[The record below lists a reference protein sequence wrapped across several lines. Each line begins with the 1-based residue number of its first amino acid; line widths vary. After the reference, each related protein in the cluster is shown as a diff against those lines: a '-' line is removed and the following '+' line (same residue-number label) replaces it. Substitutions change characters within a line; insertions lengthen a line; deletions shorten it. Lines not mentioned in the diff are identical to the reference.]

1 MPATIV
7 GRAKGRS
14 ITELTI
20 ALPGKLSR
28 TSTQAITVPIT
39 ALIATTISEA
49 IRVSFSAAIASGLVI
64 AVQNAP
70 IPPSVDFA
78 VSAASGIRTMR
89 LKYAVTRPRPSAA
102 PPRRGTKASLG
113 DAAWVPE
120 TALTPSPP
128 PGLSGRPASL
138 GRDPQILLY
147 LRDDALLRIE
157 EVGVHLVPAAEVVDR
172 ELAGRGWELVLV
184 LVEHGLD
191 HRAVA
196 GVRPELLCLGRV
208 QVLHEVLSLRRR
220 VRGGRDRRLD
230 QDRVVGDDVV
240 HVLARLLGGDRLV
253 LVGEENVALAVHERV
268 QGVAGAGVLHRRL
281 REQLLEVRLRLLR
294 CLALVDLGA
303 VGGHQV
309 PLRAAGLERVRR
321 HHLEVLARDVV
332 PALDFL
338 GVALADHEDDHR
350 VLDVAVVGVLVP
362 VLGNLA
368 RVHNP
373 LHVGVEREMDDVG
386 RLARLDGPRL
396 VAGARER
403 GGERRAV
410 ALRGLLEGGNQLVGV
425 DALRGGVGDEADL
438 AAARAT
444 ARGDGDAEREGQ
456 PEGAYKL
463 GPLGGVH

>member
-14 ITELTI
+14 MSELTNP
-20 ALPGKLSR
+20 LPGKLSR
-28 TSTQAITVPIT
+28 TSTQAIVVPIT

-49 IRVSFSAAIASGLVI
+49 ISVSFRAAMASGLVI

-70 IPPSVDFA
+70 IPPSADFA

-89 LKYAVTRPRPSAA
+89 LMYAVTRPRPRVA
-102 PPRRGTKASLG
+102 PPRRGHETTLGGAS
-113 DAAWVPE
+113 ARVPE
-120 TALTPSPP
+120 RALTPSPP

-138 GRDPQILLY
+138 GADPQVLLDPG
-147 LRDDALLRIE
+147 DDALLRIE

-172 ELAGRGWELVLV
+172 EQARRGRELVLV

-281 REQLLEVRLRLLR
+281 REQLL
-294 CLALVDLGA
+294 
-303 VGGHQV
+303 
-309 PLRAAGLERVRR
+309 
-321 HHLEVLARDVV
+321 
-332 PALDFL
+332 
-338 GVALADHEDDHR
+338 
-350 VLDVAVVGVLVP
+350 
-362 VLGNLA
+362 
-368 RVHNP
+368 
-373 LHVGVEREMDDVG
+373 
-386 RLARLDGPRL
+386 
-396 VAGARER
+396 
-403 GGERRAV
+403 
-410 ALRGLLEGGNQLVGV
+410 
-425 DALRGGVGDEADL
+425 
-438 AAARAT
+438 
-444 ARGDGDAEREGQ
+444 
-456 PEGAYKL
+456 
-463 GPLGGVH
+463 